1 MRLRSVKMDNAAI
14 FAIAIV
20 VAIVIGYMAH
30 KNHWKIADY
39 F

>member
-1 MRLRSVKMDNAAI
+1 MDNVSI
-14 FAIAIV
+14 FVFTVITAIV
-20 VAIVIGYMAH
+20 VGYLAH

>member
-1 MRLRSVKMDNAAI
+1 MDNVSI
-14 FAIAIV
+14 FVFTVII
-20 VAIVIGYMAH
+20 AIVIGYFAH

>member
-1 MRLRSVKMDNAAI
+1 MDNATIFSITIIAAI
-14 FAIAIV
+14 I
-20 VAIVIGYMAH
+20 IGYMAH